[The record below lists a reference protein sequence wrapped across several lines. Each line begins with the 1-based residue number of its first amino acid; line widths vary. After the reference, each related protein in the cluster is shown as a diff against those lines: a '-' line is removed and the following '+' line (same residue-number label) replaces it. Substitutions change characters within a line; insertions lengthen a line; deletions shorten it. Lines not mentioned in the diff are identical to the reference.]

1 MCYNKLNPYVYIERL
16 LPMTEPKK
24 GARRLQ
30 TALLMLMDG
39 ALACLSL
46 VLALQIYYD
55 MKPPETLEQ
64 IWRAMPLLALV
75 SVGSFYALGLYRSL
89 IRYASVDTMVQ
100 ICTGT
105 LIGSGLTYLI
115 SLLVFTVNRAE
126 NILLM
131 PRPIYL
137 VQWLLMVLM
146 VGASRFSFRIIGQAG
161 HTGLFFRKKHACR
174 LMVVGAGWAG
184 AQVIRD
190 VQAGRYGDV
199 EAIVA
204 VDDAPEK
211 RNTRINRVP
220 VVLGTD
226 KVAEYAK
233 QYGIDDII
241 IAIATPQ
248 KDLSP
253 LIQDCISTSCRVR
266 MYAAPQDMGASGG
279 RVRDVNIADLLGRAE
294 NHLDMT
300 EVREFFTGKRVL
312 VTGGGGSIGSELC
325 RQIMSFV
332 PAQLVIYD
340 ISENYMYDLQSELQG
355 RYGEMVRNTLQLRVG
370 SVRDVDTL
378 DRVFAEVRPEI
389 VIHAAAHKH
398 VPLMEDAPE
407 QAVKNNVF
415 GTYNVAECSIRHKVK
430 RFVMISTDK
439 AVNPTNVMGASKRMA
454 EIIIEAL
461 QRKQNKTQFTA
472 VRFGNVLGSH
482 GSVVPKFEAQIRAG
496 GPVTLT
502 HPDIIRYFM
511 TIPEAASLVLQAAS
525 IAKGGEL
532 FVLDMGKPV
541 KIKEMAERMIQLY
554 SDPTLPPVEIVYTG
568 LRPGEKLYEELL
580 RTEENSTATNRERIF
595 VARPEQVEWAQVED
609 MLDKLNRCL
618 DTHGDMKQCM
628 HDLLP
633 SFYEPEAIN
642 GDKGNLPE
650 NVKPA

>member
-1 MCYNKLNPYVYIERL
+1 MKGLNNDTR
-16 LPMTEPKK
+16 
-24 GARRLQ
+24 RRLKK
-30 TALLMLMDG
+30 LLLVAIDAVM
-39 ALACLSL
+39 ACLSL

-55 MKPPETLEQ
+55 MNPPETLMK
-64 IWRAMPLLALV
+64 IWRSMPLLAV
-75 SVGSFYALGLYRSL
+75 ATVGCLYLLGFYRS
-89 IRYASVDTMVQ
+89 IVRYASVEMLVQ
-100 ICTGT
+100 IGAGT
-105 LIGSGLTYLI
+105 LAGTGLTYLL
-115 SLLVFTVNRAE
+115 SLLMFTAHRTE
-126 NILLM
+126 NLLLM

-137 VQWLLMVLM
+137 IQWLLMVLM
-146 VGASRFSFRIIGQAG
+146 VGGIRFSYRIIAQGSRRG
-161 HTGLFFRKKHACR
+161 RPFHRKTGRR

-190 VQAGRYGDV
+190 VQSGRYGDV
-199 EAIVA
+199 QAVIA
-204 VDDAPEK
+204 VDDALEK
-211 RNTRINRVP
+211 RNTRIGRVP
-220 VVLGTD
+220 VVIGTD

-233 QYGIDDII
+233 QYAIDDII
-241 IAIATPQ
+241 IAIATP
-248 KDLSP
+248 KDDLTP
-253 LIQDCISTSCRVR
+253 LIQDCVATSCRVR
-266 MYAAPQDMGASGG
+266 VYATPQETNGTTVG
-279 RVRDVNIADLLGRAE
+279 RVRDVNVNDLLGRAE

-300 EVREFFTGKRVL
+300 EVKAFFTGKRVL

-325 RQIMSFV
+325 RQIISFV
-332 PAQLVIYD
+332 PEKLVIYD
-340 ISENYMYDLQSELQG
+340 ISENYMYDLQSELQNT
-355 RYGEMVRNTLQLRVG
+355 YGEMVRNTLQLQVG
-370 SVRDVDTL
+370 SVRDTETL
-378 DRVFAEVRPEI
+378 DRVFTQVKPEI

-415 GTYNVAECSIRHKVK
+415 GTWNVAECSVRHKVK

-454 EIIIEAL
+454 EIIIEAM
-461 QRKQNKTQFTA
+461 QKRQNVTQFTA

-541 KIKEMAERMIQLY
+541 KIKELAERMIQLY

-595 VARPEQVEWAQVED
+595 VARPEQVEWAQVEG
-609 MLDKLNRCL
+609 MLATLNECL
-618 DTHGDMKQCM
+618 ENHGDMKQCM
-628 HDLLP
+628 HDVLP

-642 GDKGNLPE
+642 GDKGNLPK

>member
-1 MCYNKLNPYVYIERL
+1 MSDS
-16 LPMTEPKK
+16 KK
-24 GARRLQ
+24 DTRRLQ
-30 TALLMLMDG
+30 TALLMLLDA

-64 IWRAMPLLALV
+64 IWRAMPLLAVV
-75 SVGSFYALGLYRSL
+75 SVFSLYALGLYRSL
-89 IRYASVDTMVQ
+89 MRYASVDTMVQ
-100 ICTGT
+100 IATGT
-105 LIGSGLTYLI
+105 LIGSGMTYLI
-115 SLLVFTVNRAE
+115 SLLVFTVYRAD
-126 NILLM
+126 NLLLM

-146 VGASRFSFRIIGQAG
+146 VGASRFSFRIMGHAG
-161 HTGLFFRKKHACR
+161 HTGLFFHKKHARR

-184 AQVIRD
+184 AQVLRD

-199 EAIVA
+199 DAIIA
-204 VDDAPEK
+204 VDDDPTK
-211 RNTRINRVP
+211 RNTRIVRVP

-226 KVAEYAK
+226 RVAEYAK
-233 QYGIDDII
+233 QYAIDDII

-248 KDLSP
+248 SDLSP
-253 LIQDCISTSCRVR
+253 LIQACISTSCRVR

-300 EVREFFTGKRVL
+300 EVREFISGKRVL

-355 RYGEMVRNTLQLRVG
+355 RYGQMVCNTLQLRVG

-378 DRVFAEVRPEI
+378 DRVFAEVKPEI

-415 GTYNVAECSIRHKVK
+415 GTWNVAEASVRHKVK

-454 EIIIEAL
+454 EIIIEAM
-461 QRKQNKTQFTA
+461 QRRQSKTQFTA

-482 GSVVPKFEAQIRAG
+482 GSVVPKFEAQIRSG

-541 KIKEMAERMIQLY
+541 KIKELAERMIQLY

-580 RTEENSTATNRERIF
+580 RTEENSTATSRERIF
-595 VARPEQVEWAQVED
+595 VARPEQVEWSQVED
-609 MLDKLNRCL
+609 MLNKLTRCL

-650 NVKPA
+650 DVKPA

>member
-1 MCYNKLNPYVYIERL
+1 
-16 LPMTEPKK
+16 MTEPRKEN
-24 GARRLQ
+24 RRRIPQ
-30 TALLMLMDG
+30 TALLMLMD
-39 ALACLSL
+39 AATACLSL
-46 VLALQIYYD
+46 IFALQIYYD
-55 MKPPETLEQ
+55 MNPPETLEQ
-64 IWRAMPLLALV
+64 IWRAMPLLAV
-75 SVGSFYALGLYRSL
+75 VTVGCFYALGLYRSL
-89 IRYASVDTMVQ
+89 LRYANMDTMVQ
-100 ICTGT
+100 IATGT
-105 LIGSGLTYLI
+105 LIGSGLTYLL
-115 SLLVFTVNRAE
+115 SLLTFTVYRAE
-126 NILLM
+126 NWLLM

-137 VQWLLMVLM
+137 VQWLLMLLM
-146 VGASRFSFRIIGQAG
+146 VGASRFSFRYIGQAG
-161 HTGLFFRKKHACR
+161 HSGFIFRKKHARR

-184 AQVIRD
+184 AQVLRD
-190 VQAGRYGDV
+190 VQSGRYGDV
-199 EAIVA
+199 EAIIA

-211 RNTRINRVP
+211 RNTRIGRVP
-220 VVLGTD
+220 VVMGTD
-226 KVAEYAK
+226 KVGEYAK
-233 QYGIDDII
+233 QYAIDEII
-241 IAIATPQ
+241 IAIATPK
-248 KDLSP
+248 KDLAP
-253 LIQDCISTSCRVR
+253 LIQDCIATSCRVR
-266 MYAAPQDMGASGG
+266 MYAAPQEMSGNPG

-294 NHLDMT
+294 NHLDMS
-300 EVREFFTGKRVL
+300 EVRDYFSGKRVL

-325 RQIMSFV
+325 RQIMGFV

-355 RYGEMVRNTLQLRVG
+355 RYGAMIRNTLQLRVG

-378 DRVFAEVRPEI
+378 DRVFAEVKPEI

-415 GTYNVAECSIRHKVK
+415 GTWNVAECAVRHKVK

-454 EIIIEAL
+454 EIIIEAM
-461 QRKQNKTQFTA
+461 QRRQNKTQFTA

-482 GSVVPKFEAQIRAG
+482 GSVVPKFEMQIRSG

-580 RTEENSTATNRERIF
+580 RTEENSTATSRERIF
-595 VARPEQVEWAQVED
+595 IARPEQVEWAQVED

-618 DTHGDMKQCM
+618 DTHGDMKACM
-628 HDLLP
+628 HELLP

-642 GDKGNLPE
+642 GDKGNLPQ

>member
-1 MCYNKLNPYVYIERL
+1 MKSRERL
-16 LPMTEPKK
+16 LIMTEPRKET
-24 GARRLQ
+24 RRTLQ
-30 TALLMLMDG
+30 TALLALMD
-39 ALACLSL
+39 AAIACLSL

-64 IWRAMPLLALV
+64 IWRAMPVLALV
-75 SVGSFYALGLYRSL
+75 TVGSFYALGLYRSL
-89 IRYASVDTMVQ
+89 IRYASLDTMVQ
-100 ICTGT
+100 IVTGT

-115 SLLVFTVNRAE
+115 SLLVFTAHRGE
-126 NILLM
+126 NLLLM

-146 VGASRFSFRIIGQAG
+146 VGASRFSFRIIGVGGQG
-161 HTGLFFRKKHACR
+161 GVLFRRKTGRR

-184 AQVIRD
+184 AQVLRD

-199 EAIVA
+199 QAVVA

-211 RNTRINRVP
+211 RNTRIGRVP
-220 VVLGTD
+220 VVMGTD
-226 KVAEYAK
+226 KVADYAK
-233 QYGIDDII
+233 QYAIDDII

-248 KDLSP
+248 KDLAP
-253 LIQDCISTSCRVR
+253 LIQDCVSTSCRVR
-266 MYAAPQDMGASGG
+266 MYAAPQEMNGSTIG
-279 RVRDVNIADLLGRAE
+279 RVRDINIADLLGRAE
-294 NHLDMT
+294 NHLDMS
-300 EVREFFTGKRVL
+300 EVRAFFTGKRVL

-355 RYGEMVRNTLQLRVG
+355 TYGAMVHNTLQLRVG
-370 SVRDVDTL
+370 SVRDTETL
-378 DRVFAEVRPEI
+378 DRVFAQVKPEI

-415 GTYNVAECSIRHKVK
+415 GTWNVAECAVRHHVK

-454 EIIIEAL
+454 EIIIEAM
-461 QRKQNKTQFTA
+461 QKRQNVTQFTA

-502 HPDIIRYFM
+502 HPEIIRYFM

-532 FVLDMGKPV
+532 FILDMGKPV
-541 KIKEMAERMIQLY
+541 KIKELAERMIQLY

-580 RTEENSTATNRERIF
+580 RTEENSTATSRERIF
-595 VARPEQVEWAQVED
+595 VARPEQVKWAQVED
-609 MLDKLNRCL
+609 MLTKLNHCL
-618 DTHGDMKQCM
+618 ETHGDMKQCM
-628 HDLLP
+628 HDILP

>member
-1 MCYNKLNPYVYIERL
+1 MKLTERL
-16 LPMTEPKK
+16 LLMTEPKK
-24 GARRLQ
+24 DMRRWQ
-30 TALLMLMDG
+30 TLLVMLMDA

-55 MKPPETLEQ
+55 MNPPETLEQ
-64 IWRAMPLLALV
+64 IWRAMPLLAVV
-75 SVGSFYALGLYRSL
+75 SVVSLYAMGLYRTL
-89 IRYASVDTMVQ
+89 MRYASVDTLVQ
-100 ICTGT
+100 IGLGT
-105 LIGSGLTYLI
+105 LIGSGLTYLL
-115 SLLVFTVNRAE
+115 SLMVFTAYRAE
-126 NILLM
+126 NLLLM

-146 VGASRFSFRIIGQAG
+146 VGASRLSIRVITQAG
-161 HTGLFFRKKHACR
+161 HTGLLFPKKHARR

-184 AQVIRD
+184 AQVLRD
-190 VQAGRYGDV
+190 AQSGRYGDV
-199 EAIVA
+199 QAVLA
-204 VDDAPEK
+204 VDDDPAK
-211 RNTRINRVP
+211 RNTRIARVP
-220 VVLGTD
+220 VMMGTD
-226 KVAEYAK
+226 KVAEYAR
-233 QYGIDDII
+233 QYAIDEII

-248 KDLSP
+248 HDLAP
-253 LIQDCISTSCRVR
+253 LIQDCVGTSCRVR

-300 EVREFFTGKRVL
+300 EVQAFFTGKKVL

-325 RQIMSFV
+325 RQIMGFV
-332 PAQLVIYD
+332 PAKLVIYD
-340 ISENYMYDLQSELQG
+340 ISENYMYDLQSELHG
-355 RYGEMVRNTLQLRVG
+355 RYGAMIRNTLQLRVG
-370 SVRDVDTL
+370 SVRDTETL
-378 DRVFAEVRPEI
+378 DRVFGEVKPDI

-398 VPLMEDAPE
+398 VPLMEDSPE
-407 QAVKNNVF
+407 QAIKNNVF
-415 GTYNVAECSIRHKVK
+415 GTWNVAEASVRHGVR

-439 AVNPTNVMGASKRMA
+439 AVNPTNVMGASKRLA
-454 EIIIEAL
+454 EIIIEAM
-461 QRKQNKTQFTA
+461 QKRQSGTQFTA

-502 HPDIIRYFM
+502 HPEIIRYFM

-541 KIKEMAERMIQLY
+541 RIKELAERMIQLY

-580 RTEENSTATNRERIF
+580 RNEENSTATSKEKIF
-595 VARPEQVEWAQVED
+595 IARPEQVEWSEVEA
-609 MLDKLNRCL
+609 MLTTLGQCL
-618 DTHGDMKQCM
+618 DSHGDIRDCIHQI
-628 HDLLP
+628 LP
-633 SFYEPEAIN
+633 SFYEPDALN
-642 GDKGNLPE
+642 GDKGNLPQ

>member
-1 MCYNKLNPYVYIERL
+1 
-16 LPMTEPKK
+16 MTEPKK
-24 GARRLQ
+24 SRRYLQ
-30 TALLMLMDG
+30 TALMICIDA

-55 MKPPETLEQ
+55 MKAPDTLEQ
-64 IWRAMPLLALV
+64 IWRAMPLLAV
-75 SVGSFYALGLYRSL
+75 VTVGSFYALGLYRSL
-89 IRYASVDTMVQ
+89 IRYASLDTMIQ
-100 ICTGT
+100 IVTGT
-105 LIGSGLTYLI
+105 LIGSGLTYAL
-115 SLLVFTVNRAE
+115 SLLVFTAYRTE
-126 NILLM
+126 NLLLM

-146 VGASRFSFRIIGQAG
+146 VGASRFSLRIVGGGG
-161 HTGLFFRKKHACR
+161 HSGVFFRRRTGRR

-184 AQVIRD
+184 AQVLRD
-190 VQAGRYGDV
+190 VQAGRYGEV
-199 EAIVA
+199 QAIVA

-211 RNTRINRVP
+211 RNTRIGRVP

-233 QYGIDDII
+233 QYAIDDII

-248 KDLSP
+248 EDLAP
-253 LIQDCISTSCRVR
+253 LIQDCIATSCRVR
-266 MYAAPQDMGASGG
+266 MYAAPQEMNGSSIG
-279 RVRDVNIADLLGRAE
+279 RVRDVNIGDLLGRAE
-294 NHLDMT
+294 THLDMT
-300 EVREFFTGKRVL
+300 EVREFITGKRVL

-355 RYGEMVRNTLQLRVG
+355 VYGAIVHNTLQLQVG
-370 SVRDVDTL
+370 SVRDTATL
-378 DRVFAEVRPEI
+378 DQVFARVRPEI

-415 GTYNVAECSIRHKVK
+415 GTWNVAECAVRHQVK

-439 AVNPTNVMGASKRMA
+439 AVNPTNVMGASKRLA
-454 EIIIEAL
+454 EIIIEAM
-461 QRKQNKTQFTA
+461 QRRQSVTQFTA

-532 FVLDMGKPV
+532 FILDMGKPV

-580 RTEENSTATNRERIF
+580 RTEENSTATSRERIF
-595 VARPEQVEWAQVED
+595 VAHPEQVEWAQVED
-609 MLDKLNRCL
+609 MLAKLQACL
-618 DTHGDMKQCM
+618 DSHGDMKQCM
-628 HDLLP
+628 HELLP

-642 GDKGNLPE
+642 GEKGNLPK

>member
-1 MCYNKLNPYVYIERL
+1 MRH
-16 LPMTEPKK
+16 
-24 GARRLQ
+24 LQ
-30 TALLMLMDG
+30 IGLMMLMDA

-64 IWRAMPLLALV
+64 IWRAMPLLACANV
-75 SVGSFYALGLYRSL
+75 ISFYALGLYRSL
-89 IRYASVDTMVQ
+89 MRYASVDTMIQ
-100 ICTGT
+100 IGLGT
-105 LIGSGLTYLI
+105 MIGSGVTYLL
-115 SLLVFTVNRAE
+115 SLLVFTAYRAE
-126 NILLM
+126 NLLLM

-137 VQWLLMVLM
+137 VQWLLMLLM

-161 HTGLFFRKKHACR
+161 HTGLFFRKKHARR

-184 AQVIRD
+184 AQVLRD
-190 VQAGRYGDV
+190 VQTGRYGDV
-199 EAIVA
+199 EAIIA

-211 RNTRINRVP
+211 RNTRIGRVP

-226 KVAEYAK
+226 RIAELAK
-233 QYGIDDII
+233 QYAIDDII
-241 IAIATPQ
+241 IAIATPKQ
-248 KDLSP
+248 DLSP
-253 LIQDCISTSCRVR
+253 LIQDCIATTCRVR
-266 MYAAPQDMGASGG
+266 MYAAPQEMNGSTVG

-294 NHLDMT
+294 NQLDMT
-300 EVREFFTGKRVL
+300 EVKAFFTGKRVL

-325 RQIMSFV
+325 RQIMGFV

-340 ISENYMYDLQSELQG
+340 ISENYMYDLQSELQN
-355 RYGEMVRNTLQLRVG
+355 RYGEMIRNTLQLRVG

-415 GTYNVAECSIRHKVK
+415 GTYNVADCAIRHKVK

-461 QRKQNKTQFTA
+461 QRKQSKTQFTA

-511 TIPEAASLVLQAAS
+511 TIPEAGRVHCKGRRAVCAGHGQAGEDQGAGGADDPAVFRSCAAAGGDRLYRLASRRKAVRGAA
-525 IAKGGEL
+525 AYRGEL
-532 FVLDMGKPV
+532 HCNQPRAHLCRPPGAGGMGAGGGYAGQAQP
-541 KIKEMAERMIQLY
+541 
-554 SDPTLPPVEIVYTG
+554 LPGYP
-568 LRPGEKLYEELL
+568 RRYEALH
-580 RTEENSTATNRERIF
+580 A
-595 VARPEQVEWAQVED
+595 
-609 MLDKLNRCL
+609 
-618 DTHGDMKQCM
+618 
-628 HDLLP
+628 
-633 SFYEPEAIN
+633 
-642 GDKGNLPE
+642 
-650 NVKPA
+650 